1 MNLSGIT
8 CASLTQ
14 SEGRDGISERG
25 RTRNRVKSA
34 EQRAVQE
41 GLRSAPS
48 TAPPTPPASRTLPA
62 HISLSMDPQPGEGKE
77 EVGRVTQDAGEHEKA
92 FGRWKPY

>member
-25 RTRNRVKSA
+25 RTCNRVTSA
-34 EQRAVQE
+34 MQKATQE

-48 TAPPTPPASRTLPA
+48 TAPPAPPPSRTLPA
-62 HISLSMDPQPGEGKE
+62 HISLSTDPRPEEGRE
-77 EVGRVTQDAGEHEKA
+77 EAGRVTQDAGEHEKA
-92 FGRWKPY
+92 LGR